1 MRVVYTPT
9 AVRHIESQLE
19 YLMSKRADRAAVAAR
34 RRITTFISD
43 FLTRYPRTGRLIPER
58 NVYEIWI
65 PGTRYVIF
73 YRVEPGDVLRI
84 LALFH
89 TSQDRSTFETGNE
102 P

>member
-19 YLMSKRADRAAVAAR
+19 YLMSKGAVRAAVAAR
-34 RRITTFISD
+34 DRITTFVTD
-43 FLTRYPRTGRLIPER
+43 FLSRYPRTGRLIPES
-58 NVYEIWI
+58 NIYEIWI

-73 YRVEPGDVLRI
+73 YRVEVGNVLRI

-89 TSQDRSTFETGNE
+89 TSQDRSTFESGNE